1 MKQREG
7 LLTVGRNGLTGI
19 YCCEGENYMKIMD
32 FLSKGAI
39 VSDIKSIKKEDV
51 IKELVDALI
60 SANEVDK
67 PQRHKLIEALM
78 TRETLGST
86 AIGQGVA
93 IPHAKSD
100 SVSKLIAA
108 FGLSKKG
115 VDFDSLDG
123 EPAYIFFLLLAPQDS
138 AGPHLK
144 ALARISRLLKDKYF
158 RDSLKAC
165 ADAESIIK
173 IISQEDEKKI

>member
-1 MKQREG
+1 
-7 LLTVGRNGLTGI
+7 
-19 YCCEGENYMKIMD
+19 MKIMD
-32 FLSKGAI
+32 FLSKNAI
-39 VSDIKSIKKEDV
+39 LTDIKSTKKVDV
-51 IKELVDALI
+51 INELVSALVDAG
-60 SANEVDK
+60 EVEK
-67 PQRHKLIEALM
+67 RQSNKLVEALM
-78 TRETLGST
+78 ARESLGST

-100 SVSKLIAA
+100 SVTKLVAA

-158 RDSLKAC
+158 RDSLRAC
-165 ADAESIIK
+165 TDAASIIK
-173 IISQEDEKKI
+173 IIGQEDEKKV